1 MLQGSTNGAAEMADA
16 NTSRQSYLI
25 ERRVSQRMP
34 VIKSA
39 KIAVGPALSQGC
51 FNCLVLDESKTGAL
65 VDLGA
70 LVVLP
75 DEVTLHMTGGT
86 TYRARTRWTVGS
98 KAGLE
103 FIGQQ
108 VVAQETLDA
117 MQRLGRMLYTQGL
130 PATMAALRAEGF
142 FGNAELRKTA
152 EAAEAAF
159 YQLETALNLN

>member
-1 MLQGSTNGAAEMADA
+1 MLQGSTNGAAEPADA
-16 NTSRQSYLI
+16 NMARQSYLI
-25 ERRVSQRMP
+25 ERRVSQRLP

-39 KIAVGPALSQGC
+39 KIVVGPAFSQGS

-75 DEVTLHMTGGT
+75 PEVTLHMTGGT
-86 TYRARTRWTVGS
+86 TYRARTCWTVGS

-108 VVAQETLDA
+108 MVAPETLGA
-117 MQRLGRMLYTQGL
+117 MQRLGRMLHAQGL

-142 FGNAELRKTA
+142 FGNAGLRETA

-159 YQLETALNLN
+159 YQLEAALSLS